1 MITPIYIDTLDAST
15 LAVNISDNTMSSYE
29 YAIYS
34 DLAGTS
40 TVSGTIS
47 NNTINALYDAT
58 YTDVAGSS
66 HFAADINNNVI
77 SSAYYHLDIRTNGS
91 STYSGNVIGNTF
103 VGEDGDDTIYWN
115 FSTSG
120 NVTSTIADNVFTG
133 NYSAIDLAKFRHG
146 NDDDSGLE

>member
-1 MITPIYIDTLDAST
+1 MR
-15 LAVNISDNTMSSYE
+15 SYE

-77 SSAYYHLDIRTNGS
+77 SSAYYDLDIRTNGS
-91 STYSGNVIGNTF
+91 STYSENVIGNTF
-103 VGEDGDDTIYWN
+103 VGEDGDDTIYWK

-120 NVTSTIADNVFTG
+120 NVTFTIAITV
-133 NYSAIDLAKFRHG
+133 YRKL
-146 NDDDSGLE
+146 